1 MMGDELELRSL
12 YVMLPDGSMQELST
26 ESVSFE
32 FASEAPEPAPQYPSV
47 PFEFTATATATATMD
62 FDWRTLRMILGIRSI
77 DRRALLMHHR
87 RRSPHGWRFRDR

>member
-1 MMGDELELRSL
+1 MGDELELRSL
-12 YVMLPDGSMQELST
+12 YVVFPDGSKHELPA

-32 FASEAPEPAPQYPSV
+32 FASEAPEPAPQHPSV
-47 PFEFTATATATATMD
+47 PFEFTATATMD
-62 FDWRTLRMILGIRSI
+62 LDQRTLRMILGIRSI

>member
-1 MMGDELELRSL
+1 MMGDEIELRSL
-12 YVMLPDGSMQELST
+12 YVVFPDGSMHELPA

-47 PFEFTATATATATMD
+47 PFEFTATMD
-62 FDWRTLRMILGIRSI
+62 LDQRTLRMILGIRSI

-87 RRSPHGWRFRDR
+87 RRSPHGWRYRDR

>member
-1 MMGDELELRSL
+1 MGDELELWSL
-12 YVMLPDGSMQELST
+12 YVVLPDGSTQELPA

-47 PFEFTATATATATMD
+47 PFEFTATATMD
-62 FDWRTLRMILGIRSI
+62 LDQRTLRMVLGIRSI

-87 RRSPHGWRFRDR
+87 RRSPHGWRYRDR